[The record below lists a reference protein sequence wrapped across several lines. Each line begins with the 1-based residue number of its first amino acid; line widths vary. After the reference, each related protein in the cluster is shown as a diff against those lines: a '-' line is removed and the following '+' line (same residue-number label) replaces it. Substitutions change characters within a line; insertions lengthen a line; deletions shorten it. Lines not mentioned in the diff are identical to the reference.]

1 MERQPRIKI
10 LHKWVQG
17 NQLVLRTL
25 LRYGNETKRVT
36 MSCSLELAKNKEQF
50 RAFLEE
56 AYEANMPREVDLSD
70 LPEEIE

>member
-36 MSCSLELAKNKEQF
+36 MSCPLEMARNKAQF

-56 AYEANMPREVDLSD
+56 AYEANRPQQIDLSD
-70 LPEEIE
+70 IPEEIE